1 MIELVSMQAVQAN
14 SEQARE
20 KASQDSDFGKTQAQ
34 TRKNSLYLLYNLIAK
49 EFKLKYRR
57 SVLGVVWSV
66 LNPLLMMIVMAL
78 IFSNVFRFD
87 FSMYPFAVYLILG
100 QTIFAI
106 FQDGTNGALRSIVDS
121 SSLIKK
127 VKINKIIFPTEKVL
141 FAVVNFFFSLIAV
154 IAVMVFFG
162 MVPSLYALLTP
173 VLIVLLAIFTLGVGY
188 IISAL
193 AVFFRDVIHLW
204 SVLITIWFYFTPI
217 FWPYEVLAN
226 VGLPWVVDLVQL
238 NPMFH
243 FVTAFRQMVTGIPL
257 MPDANIL
264 VELGLC
270 CIFALVTFGVGV
282 IVFKKLE
289 RKFILYV

>member
-1 MIELVSMQAVQAN
+1 MVEFNVMQTLRSNNQFSDKASSGASNAKVQT
-14 SEQARE
+14 QAR
-20 KASQDSDFGKTQAQ
+20 
-34 TRKNSLYLLYNLIAK
+34 KNGLYLLYNLISK

-78 IFSNVFRFD
+78 IFSNVFRFE

-100 QTIFAI
+100 QTIFAV

-121 SSLIKK
+121 ASLIKK
-127 VKINKIIFPTEKVL
+127 IKINKIIFPTEKVL

-154 IAVMVFFG
+154 VAVMIFFG
-162 MVPSLYALLTP
+162 MVPSWEALFTPFLVILLT
-173 VLIVLLAIFTLGVGY
+173 VFTLGVGY

-204 SVLITIWFYFTPI
+204 SVMTTIWFYFTPI

-226 VGLPWVVDLVQL
+226 VGLPWVLYIVQF
-238 NPMFH
+238 NPMYH
-243 FVTAFRQMVTGIPL
+243 FVSAFRQMVTGIALPSDPSL
-257 MPDANIL
+257 A
-264 VELGLC
+264 VEFGLC
-270 CIFALVTFGVGV
+270 TVFAFVTLGVGV
-282 IVFKKLE
+282 FVFKKLE
-289 RKFILYV
+289 KKFILYV

>member
-1 MIELVSMQAVQAN
+1 MLPIQTNSRTNVKTSPRLNQDEAQAN
-14 SEQARE
+14 
-20 KASQDSDFGKTQAQ
+20 
-34 TRKNSLYLLYNLIAK
+34 KNSLYLLYNLIAK

-78 IFSNVFRFD
+78 IFSNVFRFE

-121 SSLIKK
+121 ASLIKK
-127 VKINKIIFPTEKVL
+127 IKINKIIFPTEKVL

-162 MVPSLYALLTP
+162 MVPSPYALLTP
-173 VLIVLLAIFTLGVGY
+173 VLVALLTIFTLGVGY

-204 SVLITIWFYFTPI
+204 SVLTTIWFYFTPI

-226 VGLPWVVDLVQL
+226 VGLPWVVDLVQF
-238 NPMFH
+238 NPMYH
-243 FVTAFRQMVTGIPL
+243 FVSAFRQMVTGIALPSDL
-257 MPDANIL
+257 S
-264 VELGLC
+264 LG
-270 CIFALVTFGVGV
+270 IEFALCAAFAFVTVGVGV
-282 IVFKKLE
+282 LVFKKLE
-289 RKFILYV
+289 KKFILYV